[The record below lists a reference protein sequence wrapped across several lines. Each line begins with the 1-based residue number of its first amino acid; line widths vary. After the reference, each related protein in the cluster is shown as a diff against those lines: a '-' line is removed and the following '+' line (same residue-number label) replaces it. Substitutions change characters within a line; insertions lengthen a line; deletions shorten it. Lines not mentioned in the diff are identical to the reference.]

1 MNILILGGVDHI
13 HSHLVRLT
21 YKKENLSRVM
31 IFDNPGRQSYFDGE
45 MAFPLHIAEEMIQT
59 LAPARSEDVK
69 RSNIGRQAARSPSR
83 KAGETKC

>member
-1 MNILILGGVDHI
+1 
-13 HSHLVRLT
+13 
-21 YKKENLSRVM
+21 M

-69 RSNIGRQAARSPSR
+69 RSNTGPQAATSP
-83 KAGETKC
+83 KPTPEKLKC